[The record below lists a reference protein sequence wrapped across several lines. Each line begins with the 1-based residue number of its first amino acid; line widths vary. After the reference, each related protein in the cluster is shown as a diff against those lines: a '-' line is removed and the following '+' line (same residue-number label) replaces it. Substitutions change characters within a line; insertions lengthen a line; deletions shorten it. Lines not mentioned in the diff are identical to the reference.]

1 MAMRHASTHK
11 AYIIQ
16 WQEARRFCPTLRYY
30 ILRDFMSVDLIKD
43 NEPDPIV
50 SGNKVFR
57 VYPCA
62 ITAPSR

>member
-1 MAMRHASTHK
+1 MVMRHASTHK
-11 AYIIQ
+11 AYIVQ
-16 WQEARRFCPTLRYY
+16 WQEARRFCPTLCYY

-57 VYPCA
+57 VYPCGIA
-62 ITAPSR
+62 APSR